1 MKINKYIQVE
11 FSASRFWLG
20 ISLFSLTIMIVFAH
34 LLRQFVLSVKQIK
47 TKKPAANMIL
57 KFRPLFKFTT
67 NKKTT
72 TFIIDL
78 PRDHFSDSA
87 CWHSHWLMLAEYPW
101 QKQIKKMQLS
111 LSYFG
116 MATARD
122 IIVLKAIITVLQVY
136 YKRRIKKDRRKCQ
149 RSSFLFG
156 RKTLFNSLPR

>member
-1 MKINKYIQVE
+1 
-11 FSASRFWLG
+11 
-20 ISLFSLTIMIVFAH
+20 
-34 LLRQFVLSVKQIK
+34 
-47 TKKPAANMIL
+47 MIL

-122 IIVLKAIITVLQVY
+122 IIVLKAIITVLQV
-136 YKRRIKKDRRKCQ
+136 
-149 RSSFLFG
+149 
-156 RKTLFNSLPR
+156 P

>member
-1 MKINKYIQVE
+1 MSFQLVV
-11 FSASRFWLG
+11 FWLG

-34 LLRQFVLSVKQIK
+34 LLWQFVLSVKERKKKIKPLRKSLKTTQIK
-47 TKKPAANMIL
+47 TKKPAANLIL

-87 CWHSHWLMLAEYPW
+87 CWYSQYSLAHASGIPTTETN
-101 QKQIKKMQLS
+101 KKNAIL

-122 IIVLKAIITVLQVY
+122 IIVLKAIITVLHTST
-136 YKRRIKKDRRKCQ
+136 IKE
-149 RSSFLFG
+149 G
-156 RKTLFNSLPR
+156 